1 MSKKIMSPKYS
12 ALAQAAQ
19 LSPEQN
25 RERLV
30 ASIVGSLRAAGYDV
44 SDEAV
49 KRQLAL
55 QSQKK

>member
-1 MSKKIMSPKYS
+1 MSKKMSTTHS
-12 ALAQAAQ
+12 ELIQASQ
-19 LSPEQN
+19 LSPEQR

-30 ASIVGSLRAAGYDV
+30 ESIVGSLRAAGHKV

-49 KRQLAL
+49 KRQIAL

>member
-1 MSKKIMSPKYS
+1 MGKKMSATYAKLI
-12 ALAQAAQ
+12 QASQ

-30 ASIVGSLRAAGYDV
+30 ASVVGSLRAAGYDV

-49 KRQLAL
+49 KRQIAV